1 MTENGAAFKDELR
14 DGLVDDE
21 RREAYF
27 REHIAATRDALAQG
41 VPVDA
46 YFAWSLMDN
55 FEWAS
60 GYEKRFG
67 LIHVDYD
74 TLQRTPKRSAKWY
87 QRFLK
92 A

>member
-1 MTENGAAFKDELR
+1 VTENGAAFKDEMV
-14 DGLVDDE
+14 DGQVDDE
-21 RREAYF
+21 RRESYL
-27 REHIAATRDALAQG
+27 REHIRATHDAMAQG

-67 LIHVDYD
+67 LIHVDYPS
-74 TLQRTPKRSAKWY
+74 LKRTPKRSAKWY
-87 QRFLK
+87 QQFLK